1 MNQFLQQKEEGKL
14 FTHFRS
20 LEIEKDKKKTEKK
33 SLEIILGYSTETEH
47 FKKEIDSMSS

>member
-20 LEIEKDKKKTEKK
+20 LEIEKDKKKQKK
-33 SLEIILGYSTETEH
+33 VIGNHLRLLNR
-47 FKKEIDSMSS
+47 D